1 MELGVWGVPEKYIY
15 LEKVECYRAFGN
27 FAQAYLLFLEGM
39 QFEVTLQLAVPSAH
53 FLQRSFGS
61 SVKSNL
67 ILVNLNYG
75 TTDTP
80 STDT

>member
-39 QFEVTLQLAVPSAH
+39 QFEVTLQLAVPFAH
-53 FLQRSFGS
+53 FLQRSF
-61 SVKSNL
+61 
-67 ILVNLNYG
+67 VNLNYG